1 MNTTTTIVSPH
12 TFYGNYGQLILV
24 DNVKKPPP
32 PWFFVELLGGQLRQ
46 RSNELTVKMTNLT
59 SNTRQPL
66 GVEQGREWGV
76 GRRGEGRRRGGW
88 LKKKRLREGPVFWNG
103 GVFVFF
109 LSVFW
114 WLTIFVFFSNSGWC
128 FRDKPST
135 ASSRSA
141 LLEATGTGS
150 RTQGKSLSNK
160 LLRIKCCFISVDESF
175 FFGFSS
181 WNASRFLG
189 FNSTSCVFASYL
201 GSFVFPDPRLFS
213 QLLREREDRLAF
225 QHQVRNQDAA
235 GWSPW
240 WMEKVYTYYVDRF
253 ALAKILVVF
262 INDIWLV
269 P

>member
-1 MNTTTTIVSPH
+1 MGIMVS
-12 TFYGNYGQLILV
+12 FSV
-24 DNVKKPPP
+24 DNVHPTT
-32 PWFFVELLGGQLRQ
+32 GGLSWSSYGSVASCVNGATSWRW
-46 RSNELTVKMTNLT
+46 RWPTWPRILDSLSEYVK
-59 SNTRQPL
+59 
-66 GVEQGREWGV
+66 
-76 GRRGEGRRRGGW
+76 GEEKAKGGW
-88 LKKKRLREGPVFWNG
+88 LKKKALRLLSRNG

-109 LSVFW
+109 VLVRFGGW
-114 WLTIFVFFSNSGWC
+114 RFLCFFFNSGWC

-141 LLEATGTGS
+141 LLETTGTGS
-150 RTQGKSLSNK
+150 RTQGKSLSNN
-160 LLRIKCCFISVDESF
+160 LLKIKCCFISVDESF
-175 FFGFSS
+175 FFLDFQVEMLHD
-181 WNASRFLG
+181 FLG
-189 FNSTSCVFASYL
+189 FNSTSCMFASYL
-201 GSFVFPDPRLFS
+201 ASFVFSNPRLFS